1 MKNLKNFFIVSIA
14 LLIAL
19 GFLAP
24 RTVEAS
30 QLGFSVTANVRE
42 LDNRAS
48 DQSFFDLLLEPGQKQ
63 TVTVTLKND
72 TNRQMTVEQEVA
84 SATTNINGVV
94 EYSPNDIEP
103 DESLRFNYD
112 DLVEAEQ
119 EIVLE
124 PHSEKT
130 VNINLQMPEERFD
143 GQLVGG
149 LTYREKID
157 EAAEVPS
164 EQEGLAVTNRFAF
177 VIALLMR
184 QNKET
189 VEPDLKLH
197 DVGPGQVN
205 YRNVINANLQNPE
218 MTFLNRMHINAKV
231 QGIDNPEIEYSV
243 NQDRMQMAPNTNF
256 DFPIS
261 LEGQPLRPGR
271 YRMTMTVNGVQDDQG
286 DYTAENSEGEEITY
300 RHEWQFEREFTIT
313 AEKADELNERDVT
326 LEPEDRS
333 WLKWL
338 LIGLLLLLLLLFL
351 WFILWKRRKKEDEEE
366 KAKKEAEIAALK
378 AQLEGQGNLTDTAEA
393 QEAHSEESESVK
405 SVEE

>member
-1 MKNLKNFFIVSIA
+1 MKKIKKLIMWSTILLAILGTILSGNIVK
-14 LLIAL
+14 
-19 GFLAP
+19 
-24 RTVEAS
+24 AS

-48 DQSFFDLLLEPGQKQ
+48 DQSFFDLILEPGQKQ

-72 TNRQMTVEQEVA
+72 TNRQMTVEQEVS

-94 EYSPNDIEP
+94 EYSPNNIEA
-103 DESLRFNYD
+103 DKSLRFNYD
-112 DLVEAEQ
+112 DLVQTEQ
-119 EIVLE
+119 EIVLA

-130 VNINLQMPEERFD
+130 INIDLQMPEEHFD

-157 EAAEVPS
+157 EEEAIPEN
-164 EQEGLAVTNRFAF
+164 QEGLAVTNRFAF

-184 QNKET
+184 QNKVA

-205 YRNVINANLQNPE
+205 YRNVINANLQNPA
-218 MTFLNRMHINAKV
+218 MTFLNRMHVNAKV

-243 NQDRMQMAPNTNF
+243 NRDRMQMAPNTNF

-338 LIGLLLLLLLLFL
+338 LVGLLLLLILLFL

-378 AQLEGQGNLTDTAEA
+378 AQLGSQGNTNSSDIAEVS
-393 QEAHSEESESVK
+393 QESEDS
-405 SVEE
+405 E

>member
-1 MKNLKNFFIVSIA
+1 MKKIKKLIMWSTILLAILGTILSGNIVK
-14 LLIAL
+14 
-19 GFLAP
+19 
-24 RTVEAS
+24 AS

-48 DQSFFDLLLEPGQKQ
+48 DQSFFDLILEPGQKQ

-72 TNRQMTVEQEVA
+72 TNRQMTVEQEVS

-94 EYSPNDIEP
+94 EYSPNNIEA
-103 DESLRFNYD
+103 DKSLRFNYD
-112 DLVEAEQ
+112 YLVQTEQ
-119 EIVLE
+119 EIVLA

-130 VNINLQMPEERFD
+130 INIDLQMPEEHFD

-157 EAAEVPS
+157 EEEAIPEN
-164 EQEGLAVTNRFAF
+164 QEGLAVTNRFAF

-184 QNKET
+184 QNKVA

-205 YRNVINANLQNPE
+205 YRNVINANLQNPA
-218 MTFLNRMHINAKV
+218 MTFLNRMHVNAKV

-243 NQDRMQMAPNTNF
+243 NRDRMQMAPNTNF

-338 LIGLLLLLLLLFL
+338 LVGLLLLLILLFL

-378 AQLEGQGNLTDTAEA
+378 AQLGSQGNTNSSDIAEVS
-393 QEAHSEESESVK
+393 QESEDS
-405 SVEE
+405 E

>member
-1 MKNLKNFFIVSIA
+1 MKKIKKLIMWSTILLAILGTILSGNIVK
-14 LLIAL
+14 
-19 GFLAP
+19 
-24 RTVEAS
+24 AS

-48 DQSFFDLLLEPGQKQ
+48 DQSFFDLILEPGQKQ

-72 TNRQMTVEQEVA
+72 TNRQMTVEQEVS

-94 EYSPNDIEP
+94 EYSPNNIEA
-103 DESLRFNYD
+103 DKSLRFNYD
-112 DLVEAEQ
+112 DLVQTEQ
-119 EIVLE
+119 EIVLA

-130 VNINLQMPEERFD
+130 INIDLQMPEEHFD

-157 EAAEVPS
+157 EEEAIPEN
-164 EQEGLAVTNRFAF
+164 QEGLAVTNRFAF

-184 QNKET
+184 QNKVA

-205 YRNVINANLQNPE
+205 YRNVINANLQNPA
-218 MTFLNRMHINAKV
+218 MTFLNRMHVNAKV

-243 NQDRMQMAPNTNF
+243 NRDRMQMAPNTNF

-326 LEPEDRS
+326 LEPEDRL

-338 LIGLLLLLLLLFL
+338 LVGLLLLLILLFL

-378 AQLEGQGNLTDTAEA
+378 AQLGSQGNTNSSDIAEVS
-393 QEAHSEESESVK
+393 QESEDS
-405 SVEE
+405 E

>member
-1 MKNLKNFFIVSIA
+1 MEITVKKIKKLIMWSTILLAILGTILSGNIVK
-14 LLIAL
+14 
-19 GFLAP
+19 
-24 RTVEAS
+24 AS

-48 DQSFFDLLLEPGQKQ
+48 DQSFFDLILEPGQKQ

-72 TNRQMTVEQEVA
+72 TNRQMTVEQEVS

-94 EYSPNDIEP
+94 EYSPNNIEA
-103 DESLRFNYD
+103 DKSLRFNYD
-112 DLVEAEQ
+112 DLVQTEQ
-119 EIVLE
+119 EIVLA

-130 VNINLQMPEERFD
+130 INIDLQMPEEHFD

-157 EAAEVPS
+157 EEEAIPEN
-164 EQEGLAVTNRFAF
+164 QEGLAVTNRFAF

-184 QNKET
+184 QNKVA

-205 YRNVINANLQNPE
+205 YRNVINANLQNPA
-218 MTFLNRMHINAKV
+218 MTFLNRMHVNAKV

-243 NQDRMQMAPNTNF
+243 NRDRMQMAPNTNF

-338 LIGLLLLLLLLFL
+338 LVGLLLLLILLFL

-378 AQLEGQGNLTDTAEA
+378 AQLGSQGNTNSSDIAEVS
-393 QEAHSEESESVK
+393 QESEDS
-405 SVEE
+405 E

>member
-1 MKNLKNFFIVSIA
+1 MKKIKKLIMWSTILLAILGTILSGNIVK
-14 LLIAL
+14 
-19 GFLAP
+19 
-24 RTVEAS
+24 AS

-48 DQSFFDLLLEPGQKQ
+48 DQSFFDLILEPGQKQ

-72 TNRQMTVEQEVA
+72 TNRQMTVEQEVS

-94 EYSPNDIEP
+94 EYSPNNIEA
-103 DESLRFNYD
+103 DKSLRFNYD
-112 DLVEAEQ
+112 DLVQTEQ
-119 EIVLE
+119 EIVLA

-130 VNINLQMPEERFD
+130 INIDLQMPEEHFD

-157 EAAEVPS
+157 DEEAIPEN
-164 EQEGLAVTNRFAF
+164 QEGLAVTNRFAF

-184 QNKET
+184 QNKVA

-205 YRNVINANLQNPE
+205 YRNVINANLQNPA
-218 MTFLNRMHINAKV
+218 MTFLNRMHVNAKV

-243 NQDRMQMAPNTNF
+243 NRDRMQMAPNTNF

-338 LIGLLLLLLLLFL
+338 LVGLLLLLILLFL

-378 AQLEGQGNLTDTAEA
+378 AQLGSQGNTNSSDIAEVS
-393 QEAHSEESESVK
+393 QESEDS
-405 SVEE
+405 E

>member
-1 MKNLKNFFIVSIA
+1 MEITVKKIKKLIMWSTILLAILGTILSGNIVK
-14 LLIAL
+14 
-19 GFLAP
+19 
-24 RTVEAS
+24 AS

-48 DQSFFDLLLEPGQKQ
+48 DQSFFDLILEPGQKQ

-72 TNRQMTVEQEVA
+72 TNRQMTVEQEVS
-84 SATTNINGVV
+84 SATTYINGVV
-94 EYSPNDIEP
+94 EYSPNNIEA
-103 DESLRFNYD
+103 DKSLRFNYD
-112 DLVEAEQ
+112 DLVQTEQ
-119 EIVLE
+119 EIVLA

-130 VNINLQMPEERFD
+130 INIDLQMPEEHFD

-157 EAAEVPS
+157 EEEAIPEN
-164 EQEGLAVTNRFAF
+164 QEGLAVTNRFAF

-184 QNKET
+184 QNKVA

-205 YRNVINANLQNPE
+205 YRNVINANLQNPA
-218 MTFLNRMHINAKV
+218 MTFLNRMHVNAKV

-243 NQDRMQMAPNTNF
+243 NRDRMQMAPNTNF

-338 LIGLLLLLLLLFL
+338 LVGLLLLLILLFL

-378 AQLEGQGNLTDTAEA
+378 AQLGSQGNTNSSDIAEVS
-393 QEAHSEESESVK
+393 QESEDS
-405 SVEE
+405 E

>member
-1 MKNLKNFFIVSIA
+1 MKKIKKLIMWSTILLAILGTILSGNIVK
-14 LLIAL
+14 
-19 GFLAP
+19 
-24 RTVEAS
+24 AS

-48 DQSFFDLLLEPGQKQ
+48 DQSFFDLILEPGQKQ
-63 TVTVTLKND
+63 TITVTLKND
-72 TNRQMTVEQEVA
+72 TNRQMTVEQEVS

-94 EYSPNDIEP
+94 EYSPNNIEA
-103 DESLRFNYD
+103 DKSLRFNYD
-112 DLVEAEQ
+112 DLVQTEQ
-119 EIVLE
+119 EIVLA

-130 VNINLQMPEERFD
+130 INIDLQMPEEHFD

-157 EAAEVPS
+157 EEEAIPEN
-164 EQEGLAVTNRFAF
+164 QEGLAVTNRFAF

-184 QNKET
+184 QNKVA

-205 YRNVINANLQNPE
+205 YRNVINANLQNPA
-218 MTFLNRMHINAKV
+218 MTFLNRMHVNAKV

-338 LIGLLLLLLLLFL
+338 LVGLLLLLILLF
-351 WFILWKRRKKEDEEE
+351 LWKRRKKEDEEE

-378 AQLEGQGNLTDTAEA
+378 AQLGSQGNTNSSDIAEVS
-393 QEAHSEESESVK
+393 QESEDS
-405 SVEE
+405 E

>member
-1 MKNLKNFFIVSIA
+1 MKKIKKLIMWSTILLAILGTILSGNIVK
-14 LLIAL
+14 
-19 GFLAP
+19 
-24 RTVEAS
+24 AS

-48 DQSFFDLLLEPGQKQ
+48 DQSFFDLILEPGQKQ

-72 TNRQMTVEQEVA
+72 TNRQMTVEQEVS

-94 EYSPNDIEP
+94 EYSPNNIEA
-103 DESLRFNYD
+103 DKSLRFNYD
-112 DLVEAEQ
+112 DLVQTEQ
-119 EIVLE
+119 EIVLA

-130 VNINLQMPEERFD
+130 INIDLQMPEEHFD

-157 EAAEVPS
+157 EEEAIPEN
-164 EQEGLAVTNRFAF
+164 QEGLAVTNRFAF

-184 QNKET
+184 QNKVA

-205 YRNVINANLQNPE
+205 YRNVINANLQNPA
-218 MTFLNRMHINAKV
+218 MTFLNRMHVNAKV
-231 QGIDNPEIEYSV
+231 HGIDNPEIEYSV
-243 NQDRMQMAPNTNF
+243 NRDRMQMAPNTNF

-338 LIGLLLLLLLLFL
+338 LVGLLLLLILLFL

-378 AQLEGQGNLTDTAEA
+378 AQLGSQGNTNSSDIAEVS
-393 QEAHSEESESVK
+393 QESEDS
-405 SVEE
+405 E